1 MAGYCVDVRQED
13 ASLWENL
20 TSFASGSAYV
30 AKELKKGA
38 HYRFRVRA
46 ENKFGRS
53 EPAETEVVIAKDPY
67 GTCTNHFAV
76 VFCFVLDTDFHFF

>member
-1 MAGYCVDVRQED
+1 MAGYCVDVREVE

-20 TSFASGSAYV
+20 TSFATGLAYV
-30 AKELKKGA
+30 AKELRKGT

-46 ENKFGRS
+46 ENKFGTG

-67 GTCTNHFAV
+67 GMKNHSHILFLLSLSPA
-76 VFCFVLDTDFHFF
+76 F